1 MPPLTVGKRYAFS
14 LPGTRLEAELV
25 EVGSDWLTIKLA
37 KGDRGWFRLSTLL
50 AITETECA
58 RTPR

>member
-1 MPPLTVGKRYAFS
+1 MPPLTIGKRYSFTTTA
-14 LPGTRLEAELV
+14 GRLEAELV
-25 EVGSDWLTIKLA
+25 EVGSDWLTLRLA

-58 RTPR
+58 RTPK